1 MGRTKNSCPDCGGAG
16 CKACYMPEAPK
27 VFLPVEPKPYVRTT
41 QKQKYV
47 DKRYLS
53 YKDYKEHIMLL
64 ASHYLNFVPKGN
76 AVEIDLT
83 FKMPIPKSK
92 AKIIAEGRPHMNTPD
107 VDNLV
112 KGFFDAVNG
121 VAWEDDKQVFKVS
134 AKKVYSQQPGI
145 EIQVFYYAI

>member
-1 MGRTKNSCPDCGGAG
+1 MAKTKSNCLECGGFG
-16 CKACYMPEAPK
+16 CKACFLPDTPK
-27 VFLPVEPKPYVRTT
+27 VFLPVPPQPYVRTT

-53 YKDYKEHIMLL
+53 YASYKEHIMLL

-76 AVEIDLT
+76 AVEVELK
-83 FKMPIPKSK
+83 FRMPIPKSK
-92 AKIIAEGRPHMNTPD
+92 AKIIHEGRPHMNTPD

-121 VAWEDDKQVFKVS
+121 VVWEDDKQVFKVT
-134 AKKVYSQQPGI
+134 ATKVYSQEPGI
-145 EIQVFYYAI
+145 EVNVSYYAL